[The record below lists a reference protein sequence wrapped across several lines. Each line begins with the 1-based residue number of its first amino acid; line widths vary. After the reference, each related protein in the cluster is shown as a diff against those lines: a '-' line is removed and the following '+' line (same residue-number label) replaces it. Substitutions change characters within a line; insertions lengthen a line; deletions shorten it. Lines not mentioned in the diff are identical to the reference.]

1 MTDATKEKN
10 RKNSK
15 IKIIQKFDNFIGKC
29 TVDNLQILSNQ
40 LSLYNSQPNYIK
52 KYSESLKDLIQLL
65 FKYLMEG
72 DKNLE
77 EDIIGC
83 FKEEEIFEGIKNV
96 YFHEDYDINCTIIQ
110 SLSILIVNIVKS
122 KSFLYFILSNN
133 FINDLL
139 LIDYSKYDDEYYSYY
154 VNFLKSLA
162 MRLDQN
168 TFLLFY
174 NERSNLFPL
183 LYCSLNLYNYS
194 NAMIR
199 TVVNNI
205 ILQILKS
212 NIDEVY
218 DIFTKLPSVNYFS
231 FISLRMK
238 DLINDLCLDI
248 NNLDPYE
255 DLIDIT
261 LFINDLL
268 SLNKSK
274 INFMVRNAVFYYF
287 LLPDIFQ
294 CLYTLIYGNVNLKD
308 ENKNYHN
315 NKKESI
321 IILCLITF
329 LINIK
334 DETIKYIILQLLLS
348 EYIPETI
355 DKYILKTPEK
365 NPFYSYKWN
374 KSFQKKIN
382 FSNFIAI
389 NYSNEFLGSFI
400 NKDNYYFRDVGWARI
415 SQSREIKN
423 IKSKCEEINERS
435 KIVEEKKE
443 NNIYEMSQ
451 FIFDIFNEK
460 IEEFGKM
467 KNYHQNLGKGL
478 GIKIGVLKKMFH
490 NPKVTNE
497 YEKIISEKKDNNEID
512 FINGDIIKDCFMCDY
527 KLWMENINKNNNL
540 NNNQNNNQNLKF
552 KPNVF
557 RIILFNLLNNE
568 NNINVNIPL
577 VIVNNYFIWTIIHK
591 LNISKLIMNHFSLH
605 IPSSSNNNIINNTST
620 PSPSSETPETSIN
633 NEDKLYNKFV
643 FDEKYITKNLNTIE
657 NIDYKTN
664 NVLIEKLCL
673 NLENKILLAKIELTY
688 IELICKNIKSL
699 CVDKEKEST
708 TIKNT
713 LINLI
718 KLLINFLQ
726 IPDSGFIDKN
736 SSFEEIVVI
745 SLEKALNNLNDD
757 SYFNKQLDNLPKIM
771 EIISEY
777 EMNKNI
783 VKGNLVNN
791 MTLTVV
797 YLIIIL
803 EELNKKDKSKSP
815 FNYLYKK
822 KKYNIKEILE
832 EKDENDKNRFIVL
845 YEQKTK
851 IIFYDDLF
859 LYYCYLTNGRDSN
872 VEINDIIFIKNSNE
886 SKDKMNDKLIY
897 KINNEIFIN
906 FNCNEEGENEC
917 KKIEDNYNELK
928 NKIKNDFP
936 KEYTKFNLNNILKYA
951 EEL

>member
-308 ENKNYHN
+308 ENKNYQHGH
-315 NKKESI
+315 
-321 IILCLITF
+321 
-329 LINIK
+329 
-334 DETIKYIILQLLLS
+334 
-348 EYIPETI
+348 
-355 DKYILKTPEK
+355 
-365 NPFYSYKWN
+365 
-374 KSFQKKIN
+374 
-382 FSNFIAI
+382 A
-389 NYSNEFLGSFI
+389 
-400 NKDNYYFRDVGWARI
+400 
-415 SQSREIKN
+415 
-423 IKSKCEEINERS
+423 
-435 KIVEEKKE
+435 
-443 NNIYEMSQ
+443 
-451 FIFDIFNEK
+451 
-460 IEEFGKM
+460 
-467 KNYHQNLGKGL
+467 
-478 GIKIGVLKKMFH
+478 
-490 NPKVTNE
+490 
-497 YEKIISEKKDNNEID
+497 
-512 FINGDIIKDCFMCDY
+512 
-527 KLWMENINKNNNL
+527 
-540 NNNQNNNQNLKF
+540 
-552 KPNVF
+552 
-557 RIILFNLLNNE
+557 
-568 NNINVNIPL
+568 
-577 VIVNNYFIWTIIHK
+577 
-591 LNISKLIMNHFSLH
+591 
-605 IPSSSNNNIINNTST
+605 
-620 PSPSSETPETSIN
+620 
-633 NEDKLYNKFV
+633 
-643 FDEKYITKNLNTIE
+643 
-657 NIDYKTN
+657 
-664 NVLIEKLCL
+664 
-673 NLENKILLAKIELTY
+673 
-688 IELICKNIKSL
+688 
-699 CVDKEKEST
+699 
-708 TIKNT
+708 
-713 LINLI
+713 
-718 KLLINFLQ
+718 
-726 IPDSGFIDKN
+726 
-736 SSFEEIVVI
+736 
-745 SLEKALNNLNDD
+745 
-757 SYFNKQLDNLPKIM
+757 
-771 EIISEY
+771 
-777 EMNKNI
+777 
-783 VKGNLVNN
+783 
-791 MTLTVV
+791 
-797 YLIIIL
+797 
-803 EELNKKDKSKSP
+803 
-815 FNYLYKK
+815 
-822 KKYNIKEILE
+822 
-832 EKDENDKNRFIVL
+832 
-845 YEQKTK
+845 
-851 IIFYDDLF
+851 
-859 LYYCYLTNGRDSN
+859 GRR
-872 VEINDIIFIKNSNE
+872 
-886 SKDKMNDKLIY
+886 
-897 KINNEIFIN
+897 
-906 FNCNEEGENEC
+906 
-917 KKIEDNYNELK
+917 
-928 NKIKNDFP
+928 
-936 KEYTKFNLNNILKYA
+936 
-951 EEL
+951 